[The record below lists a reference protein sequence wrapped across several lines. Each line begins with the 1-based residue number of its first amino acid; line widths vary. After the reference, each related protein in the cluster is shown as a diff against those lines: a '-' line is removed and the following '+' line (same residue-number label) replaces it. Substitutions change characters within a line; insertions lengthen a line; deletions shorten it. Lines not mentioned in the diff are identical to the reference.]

1 MEIPEKY
8 KRKFSKEEINELP
21 LQQYEGEI
29 VLIDKEEDVA
39 AAMHEIGKEPILG
52 FDTETRPAFRKG
64 VSYNPSL
71 IQLATAQRV
80 FLLHLS
86 HISFSDEIKEIL
98 SSADIIKTGVAVGND
113 VKELIALSRFSP
125 GGFHDLGDLARGLGM
140 HTCGLRN
147 LAANLLGFR
156 ISKGV
161 QCSNWGRKVLTS
173 QQIIYAATDA
183 WISRKIYM
191 EFLKLGVIKEAPV
204 EPA

>member
-8 KRKFSKEEINELP
+8 KKKFTKEEINELP

-29 VLIDKEEDVA
+29 KLIDRDEDVA
-39 AAMHEIGKEPILG
+39 AAMREIGSDSILG

-64 VSYNPSL
+64 TSYNPSL
-71 IQLATAQRV
+71 IQLATAEKV
-80 FLLHLS
+80 YLLHLS
-86 HISFSDEIKEIL
+86 HITLCDEIKEIL
-98 SSADIIKTGVAVGND
+98 SASDIIKTGVAVGND
-113 VKELIALSRFSP
+113 VKELRALSPFSP
-125 GGFHDLGDLARGLGM
+125 GGFYDLGDRAREMGM
-140 HTCGLRN
+140 QTSGLRN

-161 QCSNWGRKVLTS
+161 QCSNWGRKALTS

-191 EFLKLGVIKEAPV
+191 EFLRLGFI
-204 EPA
+204 